1 MSEQQQQD
9 DQPVGWQRSMY
20 RKLSFMETK
29 LDRVLVLL
37 ELLCSSA
44 NIQLDRIDI
53 DAMVLQREHARKR
66 KQPRRQRRS

>member
-1 MSEQQQQD
+1 MTQQED
-9 DQPVGWQRSMY
+9 HPIGWQRSMY

-37 ELLCSSA
+37 ELLCDRA

-53 DAMVLQREHARKR
+53 DAIVQQREQARKR
-66 KQPRRQRRS
+66 KQPRRPRQS